1 MLVLTNQFFLR
12 IMISNW
18 KQWHT
23 TMENLRIGIIGNI
36 GAGKSTLT
44 EAMQQE
50 PLAGHLLDLFPHREG
65 DEKVYT
71 YPETFRPE
79 VLDAFYQNPK
89 QYAFLAQIEFLNGRL
104 VRQNQI
110 EQTRGIVL
118 EDRTIFEDY
127 HIFGKAQKI
136 MGHMSD
142 AEFSVYQH
150 NYNLMVDKIQEPN
163 LVVYLRANTKT
174 LLKRINKR
182 GRDSE
187 KTINPDYLELLN
199 GLYETYI
206 ARHVNSPVL
215 VVDANREKNISEF
228 LEETVRKISAHV
240 RSLDLR
246 VNTPGLKKWVS
257 IPETEATLRAVDA
270 ERRLEDY
277 LHNNPKLIT
286 VAGNVGLGKT
296 TVSALMHRSLKIK
309 ALYENPEKNPLL
321 RKFLHNKKKYC
332 FDLQKHFLLIR
343 AEQRLQGKSGK
354 HSYVKDRSLPED
366 FLVFCQQFHVDG
378 HLSADEL
385 DILSIEFQKTSR
397 ALPHSDLILVLQGRP
412 NLAWKRIQQRG
423 REMEVQGGWS
433 YAEIKSLNQ
442 YYKTYADDVR
452 KFGFHDNPILEI
464 NVDKIDLTNRIHMGY
479 LFEQTY
485 EALQLV

>member
-1 MLVLTNQFFLR
+1 
-12 IMISNW
+12 
-18 KQWHT
+18 
-23 TMENLRIGIIGNI
+23 MENLRIGVIGNI

-44 EAMQQE
+44 EAMQQD
-50 PLAGHLLDLFPHREG
+50 PLSRRLLALFPHREG

-79 VLDAFYQNPK
+79 VLDAFYKNPK

-104 VRQNQI
+104 VRQNEI

-136 MGHMSD
+136 LGHMTD

-163 LVVYLRANTKT
+163 LVVYLRANTDT
-174 LLKRINKR
+174 LLKRINSR
-182 GRDSE
+182 GRNSE
-187 KTINPDYLELLN
+187 KTISRDYLDLLN

-206 ARHVNSPVL
+206 SRHVNSPVL
-215 VVDANREKNISEF
+215 IINANQEKDISQF
-228 LEETVRKISAHV
+228 LDETVKKITAHIQ
-240 RSLDLR
+240 SLDLR

-257 IPETEATLRAVDA
+257 IPETEATLLAVDA
-270 ERRLEDY
+270 ERRLED
-277 LHNNPKLIT
+277 LLRKKPKLIT

-321 RKFLHNKKKYC
+321 RKFLGDKKAHC
-332 FDLQKHFLLIR
+332 FNLQKHFLAIR
-343 AEQRLQGKSGK
+343 AEQRLTGKNGK
-354 HSYVKDRSLPED
+354 FSYVKDRSLPED

-378 HLSADEL
+378 YLTADEL
-385 DILSIEFQKTSR
+385 DILSVEFQKTSR
-397 ALPHSDLILVLQGRP
+397 ALPNSDLILLLQGKP
-412 NLAWKRIQQRG
+412 TLAWKRIQQRG
-423 REMEVQGGWS
+423 RDMEIQGGWS

-452 KFGFHDNPILEI
+452 KFGFHDNPIIEI
-464 NVDKIDLTNRIHMGY
+464 NVDKIDLTNRVHMGY
-479 LFEQTY
+479 LFDLTY
-485 EALQLV
+485 EALQSI